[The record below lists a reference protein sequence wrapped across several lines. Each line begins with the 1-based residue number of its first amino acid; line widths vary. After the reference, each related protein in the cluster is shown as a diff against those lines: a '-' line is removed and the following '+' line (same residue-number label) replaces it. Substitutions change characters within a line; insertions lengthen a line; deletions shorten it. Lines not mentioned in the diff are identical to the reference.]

1 MKILAYILAAFGTV
15 AYVVALFFIGAPEGE
30 TFSDVGNA
38 LLLFAILFLLL
49 RMERLH
55 AAQNQE

>member
-1 MKILAYILAAFGTV
+1 MRILAYVLAGLGTI
-15 AYVVALFFIGAPEGE
+15 AYVVALFFIGAPAGE

-55 AAQNQE
+55 VGNKQE

>member
-1 MKILAYILAAFGTV
+1 MKMLAYFLAALGTV

-38 LLLFAILFLLL
+38 LLLFAILLLML

-55 AAQNQE
+55 ATHKQE

>member
-1 MKILAYILAAFGTV
+1 MRILACVLAGLGTI

-55 AAQNQE
+55 AGNKQE